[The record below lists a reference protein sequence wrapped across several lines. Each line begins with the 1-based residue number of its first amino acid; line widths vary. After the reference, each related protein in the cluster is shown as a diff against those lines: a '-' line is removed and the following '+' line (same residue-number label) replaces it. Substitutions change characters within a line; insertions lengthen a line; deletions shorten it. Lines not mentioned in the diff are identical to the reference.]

1 MTAAD
6 HVYDHETG
14 RWSTCVTRSHGH
26 PTNTNEFNAN
36 QVNLAIITPAANR
49 RVCVSGVYW
58 ATAANAGV
66 AALDFL
72 VSVIPVFRAYPARF
86 QHGGTTS
93 FHVEGALGEALT
105 FNSTTGANA
114 FFLAVNYRIVD

>member
-1 MTAAD
+1 MSGAD
-6 HVYDHETG
+6 HVYDYETE
-14 RWSTCVTRSHGH
+14 RWSECVTRSHGH
-26 PTNTNEFNAN
+26 PSISNEWNAN
-36 QVNLAIITPAANR
+36 QVNLAVITPAANR

-66 AALDFL
+66 ASLDFL

-93 FHVEGALGEALT
+93 FHIEGALGEPLT
-105 FNSTTGANA
+105 FNSTTGPNA
-114 FFLAVNYRIVD
+114 FFLVVNYRIVD